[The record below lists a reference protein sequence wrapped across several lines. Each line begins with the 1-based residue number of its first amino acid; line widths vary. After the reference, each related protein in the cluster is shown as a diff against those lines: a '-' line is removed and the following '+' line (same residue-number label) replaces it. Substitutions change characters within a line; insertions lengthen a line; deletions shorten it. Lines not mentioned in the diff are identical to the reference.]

1 MKKTMWGEIIMKKV
15 SAVLSVLLVFM
26 LLCGCAASKHA
37 SARSKEADLNRAA
50 AKIKPVLTSE
60 EKFAR
65 GVTPFSKMMLDY
77 KDAVDL
83 NDALRGNDFR
93 VDIDGKEDFERYI
106 PVYKYEEILFLDY
119 KEKTSDEKGG
129 WNDFKIR
136 FTRDLS
142 SKRPFSDGFQWN
154 LSITTM
160 YLRDGALRAYPEKNK
175 NAYIM
180 YDTDRG
186 QRIFFFVR
194 RNENAKKSDWVC
206 VGAPAIMAKRVSFAD
221 YEPLLKCGVDIDT
234 LAAAD
239 PALHALSDHL
249 YGPMIAYLNA
259 CCKSNNCTM
268 SEVLEI
274 LDKFGDTMTTA
285 HILTDGV
292 IIITWGYENGKFIV
306 NTFKYSDKFIYEA
319 YNGEI
324 CYRINEEDYVG

>member
-1 MKKTMWGEIIMKKV
+1 MWGEMIMKKV
-15 SAVLSVLLVFM
+15 PAVLSVLLVFM

-160 YLRDGALRAYPEKNK
+160 YLRDGALRAYPEKTK
-175 NAYIM
+175 MLI
-180 YDTDRG
+180 
-186 QRIFFFVR
+186 
-194 RNENAKKSDWVC
+194 
-206 VGAPAIMAKRVSFAD
+206 
-221 YEPLLKCGVDIDT
+221 
-234 LAAAD
+234 
-239 PALHALSDHL
+239 
-249 YGPMIAYLNA
+249 
-259 CCKSNNCTM
+259 
-268 SEVLEI
+268 
-274 LDKFGDTMTTA
+274 
-285 HILTDGV
+285 
-292 IIITWGYENGKFIV
+292 
-306 NTFKYSDKFIYEA
+306 
-319 YNGEI
+319 
-324 CYRINEEDYVG
+324 

>member
-1 MKKTMWGEIIMKKV
+1 M
-15 SAVLSVLLVFM
+15 
-26 LLCGCAASKHA
+26 
-37 SARSKEADLNRAA
+37 
-50 AKIKPVLTSE
+50 
-60 EKFAR
+60 
-65 GVTPFSKMMLDY
+65 
-77 KDAVDL
+77 DL

-119 KEKTSDEKGG
+119 KEKTSDEEGG

-160 YLRDGALRAYPEKNK
+160 YLRDGALRAYPEKSK

-234 LAAAD
+234 LAA
-239 PALHALSDHL
+239 
-249 YGPMIAYLNA
+249 
-259 CCKSNNCTM
+259 
-268 SEVLEI
+268 I
-274 LDKFGDTMTTA
+274 LRFMRS
-285 HILTDGV
+285 V
-292 IIITWGYENGKFIV
+292 IIFT
-306 NTFKYSDKFIYEA
+306 D
-319 YNGEI
+319 
-324 CYRINEEDYVG
+324 R